1 MKIYVGRWDLL
12 LAEWEGYNGL
22 VEKSREEIVAEI
34 SREIDAWAES
44 HEFEDNLIGV
54 YTAKEFEETFNYD
67 SEQKMDSDIYWIRI
81 F

>member
-12 LAEWEGYNGL
+12 PAEWEGYNGL
-22 VEKSREEIVAEI
+22 VEKSEREIISEL
-34 SREIDAWAES
+34 SREVDIDPYGQ
-44 HEFEDNLIGV
+44 DNNIGI
-54 YTAKEFEETFNYD
+54 YEPMEFEESFNYD